1 MTREELE
8 ALNDRLGGANRIAC
22 ELDGLD
28 GLKEEIEKCQ
38 PNQLLSVLG
47 KKGFWFFDDDCLS
60 KIKETVLDWLK
71 SRKEQLIDEF
81 NNFEL

>member
-8 ALNDRLGGANRIAC
+8 ALNDRLGGANRIAI

-28 GLKEEIEKCQ
+28 GLKAEIENCR

-47 KKGFWFFDDDCLS
+47 KKGFWYLDDDCLS